1 MCLSS
6 LVSAAEQEFPYTA
19 YIARREVSVRSGP
32 GRNFYATDNL
42 PAGEEVEVYRHED
55 DWCAIRPPPDSF
67 SWVRAE
73 DLRIGRD
80 GIGIVL
86 VDGTPSRIGSSANE
100 FRDVIQVRLQR
111 GEQVEVL
118 DAVQVSNDNG
128 VEFHCKI
135 APPSGEFRWIH
146 KDDISREQ
154 PRPWLREDLDEGA
167 QEAADRAPHIE
178 PIEEQRPAP
187 SDRWGTWMPARRS
200 DREVQSNAF
209 VAGGQDSRRGS
220 TSSRSISL
228 ASSDQV
234 VPADRA
240 LDNGRSISDQRQ
252 SPPDEVEQIDRELSR
267 IVVTE
272 PDQWNLDG
280 VRRRTDKAFEQASSA
295 VVRRKLQD
303 LQDRIKRF
311 DDIHKRSLALA
322 TPAAGTVAGPA
333 EGARGEPPVRI
344 AETSPRINTEN
355 DPARY
360 DGVGKLTPV
369 VSERPGAP
377 RYALVNQANEVV
389 TFVSPAPGVN
399 LRSFEG
405 EYVGISGQRG
415 YMPELKKPHVT
426 ALRINPLKDGP
437 SRVARRQ

>member
-1 MCLSS
+1 MRARCVLALVACLAS
-6 LVSAAEQEFPYTA
+6 LASAAEQEFPYTA

-42 PAGEEVEVYRHED
+42 PAGEEVEVYKHED
-55 DWCAIRPPPDSF
+55 DWCAIRPPRESF

-86 VDGTPSRIGSSANE
+86 VEGTPSRIGSNANE

-111 GEQVEVL
+111 GEQVEVI

-154 PRPWLREDLDEGA
+154 PRSWLRDDVDGA
-167 QEAADRAPHIE
+167 APEKPVDRAPYIE

-187 SDRWGTWMPARRS
+187 ADRWGTWVARRS
-200 DREVQSNAF
+200 DREGRRDAF
-209 VAGGQDSRRGS
+209 TVGGREPRREPS
-220 TSSRSISL
+220 ASRSISL
-228 ASSDQV
+228 ASSDQDV
-234 VPADRA
+234 TSHSETP
-240 LDNGRSISDQRQ
+240 L
-252 SPPDEVEQIDRELSR
+252 DEVAQIDRELSR
-267 IVVTE
+267 IVVAE
-272 PDQWNLDG
+272 PAQWTLEG
-280 VRRRTDKAFEQASSA
+280 VRKRTDKAFEQATSA

-303 LQDRIKRF
+303 LQDRIARF
-311 DDIHKRSLALA
+311 EDIRKRSLELA
-322 TPAAGTVAGPA
+322 SPTAGMLADQG
-333 EGARGEPPVRI
+333 GEMPRESQLRISQAPPRESS
-344 AETSPRINTEN
+344 ET

-377 RYALVNQANEVV
+377 RYALVNRANEVM

-405 EYVGISGQRG
+405 EYVGIFGQRG

-426 ALRINPLKDGP
+426 ALRVNPLENAP
-437 SRVARRQ
+437 SHVARRR